1 MSSRRRTA
9 LVLLAALLGIA
20 VAAAITYGTSQLV
33 SQHIGLASEPIT
45 AGRALLAPAVRRA
58 PATRTTRTAASPS
71 GGAAVPGEPRTTTPA
86 EAAPAPEAPAASPE
100 PPAASR
106 EAPAAPSAEHLRTEG
121 GAGGAGGDGHAQ
133 GDD

>member
-1 MSSRRRTA
+1 VSSRRRTA

-58 PATRTTRTAASPS
+58 PATPTRTSAPPS
-71 GGAAVPGEPRTTTPA
+71 GGTAAPGEPRTTSPA
-86 EAAPAPEAPAASPE
+86 EAAPAPEAPAASHE
-100 PPAASR
+100 APAASPQ
-106 EAPAAPSAEHLRTEG
+106 APAAPSTEHPRADG